1 MIECNLRLVVK
12 IARRYMNR
20 GLALLDLI
28 EEGNLGLMHAVEK
41 FDPER
46 GFRFSTYAT
55 WWIRQTIERAL
66 MNQARTIRIPVH
78 VSKELRAQ
86 SKIARGHD
94 AGTGAGADRRGTG
107 DAHGQARREIQKLRA
122 MSEPSTSID
131 IAVGPDGDRSL
142 TEILPDENSAGPSA
156 LLEDE
161 DIRNLVAAWLEEL
174 DQKQREVLVRRFGLH
189 GFERCTLEQVG
200 AEIGVDAGTGPAD
213 PDGGPEAPSPPVAG
227 PGSVGGRAATPFLS
241 RGSGPDDQGGRHGA
255 ALGDDQI
262 VSPTRRRSVHDLD
275 APGFHAQCAPY
286 RAGGEDLPRP
296 GAEQQN
302 LGRVLA
308 DPPEI
313 LDPELRG
320 IGNRPGRE
328 KGVGAKD
335 QACRVP
341 HTFTATWSGA

>member
-1 MIECNLRLVVK
+1 MSSQNRLRKRVPDEPTEAGLDPAPEHDGEDAEVEPAEGESGIDAGEDPSLSDESIIVTTVDRMPHDAGPAELDAIQLYLRDIEFRPLLTPEEEVYYARLARAGDSKGRQRMIECNLRLVVK

-66 MNQARTIRIPVH
+66 MNQSRTIRIPVH

-86 SKIARGHD
+86 NKMSRIMMQELGREPSEDELAARMGKPVSD
-94 AGTGAGADRRGTG
+94 
-107 DAHGQARREIQKLRA
+107 IQKLRA

-142 TEILPDENSAGPSA
+142 TEILPDENAAGPSA
-156 LLEDE
+156 LLEDA

-200 AEIGVDAGTGPAD
+200 AEIGVTRERVRQIQM
-213 PDGGPEAPSPPVAG
+213 EALKRLRRLL
-227 PGSVGGRAATPFLS
+227 RARGLS
-241 RGSGPDDQGGRHGA
+241 
-255 ALGDDQI
+255 
-262 VSPTRRRSVHDLD
+262 
-275 APGFHAQCAPY
+275 
-286 RAGGEDLPRP
+286 EDVLLPRP
-296 GAEQQN
+296 
-302 LGRVLA
+302 
-308 DPPEI
+308 
-313 LDPELRG
+313 
-320 IGNRPGRE
+320 
-328 KGVGAKD
+328 
-335 QACRVP
+335 
-341 HTFTATWSGA
+341 